1 MKTRILASILVL
13 AIVVSGIMIPRS
25 EAKEVKAEDEIN
37 AGSKEF
43 VSLLKETIT
52 NKYLFLF
59 LIGIAVFN
67 ETHQTITVFL
77 NQLQYVRAGLGDVMI
92 GYIYIVVT
100 IIGLCGVFSAKM
112 TKLLGRAGLMRSCY
126 IAAAIACTCLAVTN
140 RAWLSVLGIIILRIV
155 FSLAQPL
162 QTELQ
167 NAQVRTANRA
177 TSLSI
182 NAVIIDS
189 IGIGTNI
196 IFGALAKY
204 NLVSAFSFGAILCAV
219 GLVLFEIWNRGTKKK
234 FII

>member
-1 MKTRILASILVL
+1 
-13 AIVVSGIMIPRS
+13 
-25 EAKEVKAEDEIN
+25 
-37 AGSKEF
+37 
-43 VSLLKETIT
+43 
-52 NKYLFLF
+52 
-59 LIGIAVFN
+59 
-67 ETHQTITVFL
+67 
-77 NQLQYVRAGLGDVMI
+77 
-92 GYIYIVVT
+92 
-100 IIGLCGVFSAKM
+100 M

-126 IAAAIACTCLAVTN
+126 IAAAIACICLAVTN
-140 RAWLSVLGIIILRIV
+140 RAWLSVLGIVILRIV

-167 NAQVRTANRA
+167 NEQVRTVNRA

-204 NLVSAFSFGAILCAV
+204 NLVSAFSFGAILCAA